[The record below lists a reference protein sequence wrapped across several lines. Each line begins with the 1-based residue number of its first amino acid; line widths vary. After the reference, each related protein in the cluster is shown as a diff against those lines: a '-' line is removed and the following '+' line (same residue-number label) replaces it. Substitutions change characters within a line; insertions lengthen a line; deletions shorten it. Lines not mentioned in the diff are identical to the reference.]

1 MSTRRQEDKFYQ
13 IINQL
18 NERKITTVKFYLTF

>member
-18 NERKITTVKFYLTF
+18 NEWKITTVKFYLTF